1 MDEILPVV
9 TFGPVEQRAEK
20 ENETYFLSECSCRQ
34 VLTNTDLYFSKGRE
48 NQELLKY
55 FKNNTACLSTAKPLQ
70 KQSTLGTVS
79 FTALCSWKDTTR
91 QSSSTNI
98 GMVT

>member
-79 FTALCSWKDTTR
+79 FTALCSWEDPTR

-98 GMVT
+98 GKVT